1 MRAKFRLLGVQL
13 RTNDQLRSCI
23 TAHNC
28 DVAHTWLAF
37 SGLTLEERR
46 ALVPEVDMA
55 RQPVS
60 LAFRF
65 GVVLALAV
73 IILVVMTMGAPPQ
86 SSDPIYRPQHL
97 LLY

>member
-1 MRAKFRLLGVQL
+1 
-13 RTNDQLRSCI
+13 
-23 TAHNC
+23 
-28 DVAHTWLAF
+28 
-37 SGLTLEERR
+37 
-46 ALVPEVDMA
+46 VPEVDMA